1 MAGELKHKIGWIG
14 AGRMGFQLATRL
26 LEAGA
31 DVTVYNRTRAKAE
44 PLTKLGAKLADS
56 PAALADRDIVFTIVG
71 EDPHLLA
78 VTTGPGG
85 VLTRKGKVP
94 KALVDISTVSDE
106 VSLSVRAAA
115 AKLGCDL
122 LAAPISGNPKVI
134 KAGKGSV
141 VASGPKQAYDLVKP
155 YLATFGRGV
164 AYVGDG
170 EQARIVKICHNV
182 MLGVV
187 AECMAEISVLAT
199 AHGIP
204 RHAMLSF
211 FNNSVMGS
219 DFTRYKTPAYVN
231 LDFAATFTP
240 PLLRKDLELGLQAAR
255 QHNVPM
261 PVTALVR
268 EILTTMIGHG
278 YEAQDFATFIQFI
291 AKGAGITLKPEKVAV
306 DDGLTAPAP
315 QKPTSE
321 KPAATARKRA

>member
-1 MAGELKHKIGWIG
+1 MAAALKHKVGWIG

-26 LEAGA
+26 LQAGA
-31 DVTVYNRTRAKAE
+31 NVTVFNRTRAKAE

-71 EDPHLLA
+71 ESDDFIA
-78 VTTGPGG
+78 VTTGPKG
-85 VLTRKGKVP
+85 VLTAKKAP
-94 KALVDISTVSDE
+94 KILVDISTVSEDA
-106 VSLSVRAAA
+106 SLSVRAAA

-141 VASGPKQAYDLVKP
+141 VASGPKKAYDTARP

-164 AYVGDG
+164 AYVGPS
-170 EQARIVKICHNV
+170 EEARIVKICHNV

-187 AECMAEISVLAT
+187 AECMAEVSVLAT
-199 AHGIP
+199 AYGIP
-204 RHAMLSF
+204 RHAFLDF

-240 PLLRKDLELGLQAAR
+240 PLLRKDLELGLGAAR
-255 QHNVPM
+255 KHNVPM

-268 EILTTMIGHG
+268 EILTTMIGNG
-278 YEAQDFATFIQFI
+278 YKTEDFATFIQFI
-291 AKGAGITLKPEKVAV
+291 AKGAGIKLKAENVKI
-306 DDGLTAPAP
+306 DDGL
-315 QKPTSE
+315 S
-321 KPAATARKRA
+321 

>member
-14 AGRMGFQLATRL
+14 TGRMGFQLASRL
-26 LEAGA
+26 LQAGA
-31 DVTVYNRTRAKAE
+31 DVTIYNRTRAKAE
-44 PLTKLGAKLADS
+44 PLTKLGGKLADS

-71 EDPHLLA
+71 EDPDLLA

-85 VLTRKGKVP
+85 VLTP
-94 KALVDISTVSDE
+94 DISTVSE
-106 VSLSVRAAA
+106 EASLSVRAAA
-115 AKLGCDL
+115 AKLGCAL

-141 VASGPKQAYDLVKP
+141 VASGPKKAFDLAQP

-240 PLLRKDLELGLQAAR
+240 PLLRKDLELGLKAAR

-261 PVTALVR
+261 PVTATVR
-268 EILTTMIGHG
+268 EILTTMIGNG
-278 YEAQDFATFIQFI
+278 YQDQDFATFIQYI
-291 AKGAGITLKPEKVAV
+291 ATGAGLKLKSEKVAV
-306 DDGLTAPAP
+306 DDGLTAAAE
-315 QKPTSE
+315 TA
-321 KPAATARKRA
+321 KPAKKKRAA

>member
-1 MAGELKHKIGWIG
+1 MAAALKHKVGWIG

-26 LEAGA
+26 LQAGA
-31 DVTVYNRTRAKAE
+31 NVTVFNRTRAKAE

-71 EDPHLLA
+71 ESDDFIA
-78 VTTGPGG
+78 VTTGPKG
-85 VLTRKGKVP
+85 VLTAKKAPKV
-94 KALVDISTVSDE
+94 LVDISTVSEDA
-106 VSLSVRAAA
+106 SLSVRAAA

-141 VASGPKQAYDLVKP
+141 VASGPKKAYDTARP

-164 AYVGDG
+164 AYVGPS
-170 EQARIVKICHNV
+170 EEARIVKICHNV

-187 AECMAEISVLAT
+187 AECMAEVSVLAT
-199 AHGIP
+199 AYGIP
-204 RHAMLSF
+204 RHAFLDF

-240 PLLRKDLELGLQAAR
+240 PLLRKDLELGLGAAR
-255 QHNVPM
+255 KHNVPM

-268 EILTTMIGHG
+268 EILTTMIGNG
-278 YEAQDFATFIQFI
+278 YKTEDFATFIQFI
-291 AKGAGITLKPEKVAV
+291 AKGAGIKLKAENVKI
-306 DDGLTAPAP
+306 DDGL
-315 QKPTSE
+315 S
-321 KPAATARKRA
+321 

>member
-14 AGRMGFQLATRL
+14 TGRMGFQLAQRL
-26 LEAGA
+26 LAAGA
-31 DVTVYNRTRAKAE
+31 DVTIFNRTRAKAE
-44 PLTKLGAKLADS
+44 PLTKFGGKLADS

-71 EDPHLLA
+71 EDPDLIA

-85 VLTRKGKVP
+85 VLTRKGKAP
-94 KALVDISTVSDE
+94 KTLVDISTVSDE
-106 VSLSVRAAA
+106 ASLTVRAAA

-122 LAAPISGNPKVI
+122 VAAPVSGNPKVI

-141 VASGPKQAYDLVKP
+141 VASGPKKAYDLVMP
-155 YLATFGRGV
+155 YLSTFGRGV

-199 AHGIP
+199 ANGIP

-240 PLLRKDLELGLQAAR
+240 PLLRKDLELGLKAAR
-255 QHNVPM
+255 EHNVPM
-261 PVTALVR
+261 PVTATVR
-268 EILTTMIGHG
+268 EILTTMIGNG
-278 YEAQDFATFIQFI
+278 YQAQDFATFIQYI
-291 AKGAGITLKPEKVAV
+291 AKGAGIALKPEKVAV
-306 DDGLTAPAP
+306 DDGLTAPA
-315 QKPTSE
+315 E
-321 KPAATARKRA
+321 AKPAKKRKAA

>member
-1 MAGELKHKIGWIG
+1 MAASLKHKIGWIG

-44 PLTKLGAKLADS
+44 PLKKLGAKLADS

-71 EDPHLLA
+71 ESEDFLA
-78 VTTGPGG
+78 VTTGPNG
-85 VLTRKGKVP
+85 VLTGSKAP
-94 KALVDISTVSDE
+94 KILVDISTVSEDA
-106 VSLSVRAAA
+106 SLKVRAAA
-115 AKLGCDL
+115 AKLGCAL

-134 KAGKGSV
+134 KVGKGSV
-141 VASGPKQAYDLVKP
+141 VASGPKQAFDTAKP

-164 AYVGDG
+164 AYVGDK

-187 AECMAEISVLAT
+187 AECLAEVSVLAT
-199 AHGIP
+199 AYGIP
-204 RHAMLSF
+204 RHAFLDF

-240 PLLRKDLELGLQAAR
+240 PLLRKDLELGLGAAR
-255 QHNVPM
+255 KHNVPM
-261 PVTALVR
+261 PITAMVR
-268 EILTTMIGHG
+268 EILTTMIGNG
-278 YEAQDFATFIQFI
+278 YKDEDFATFIQYI
-291 AKGAGITLKPEKVAV
+291 AKGAGMRLKPENVAI
-306 DDGLTAPAP
+306 DDGLTMPA
-315 QKPTSE
+315 
-321 KPAATARKRA
+321 KPARKKAG

>member
-1 MAGELKHKIGWIG
+1 MAASLKHKIGWIG

-26 LEAGA
+26 LEAGC
-31 DVTVYNRTRAKAE
+31 DVTIYNRTRAKAE
-44 PLTKLGAKLADS
+44 PLKKLGAKLADS

-71 EDPHLLA
+71 ESDDLLA
-78 VTTGPGG
+78 VTTAPNG
-85 VLTRKGKVP
+85 VLTAKGKAP
-94 KALVDISTVSDE
+94 KILVDISTVSEDA
-106 VSLSVRAAA
+106 SLTVRAAA

-141 VASGPKQAYDLVKP
+141 VASGPKKAYDTARP

-164 AYVGDG
+164 AYVGDS

-187 AECMAEISVLAT
+187 SECLAEVSVLAT
-199 AHGIP
+199 AYGIP
-204 RHAMLSF
+204 RHAFLDF

-240 PLLRKDLELGLQAAR
+240 PLLRKDLELGLGAAR
-255 QHNVPM
+255 KHNVPM
-261 PVTALVR
+261 PVTALTR
-268 EILTTMIGHG
+268 EILTTMIGNG
-278 YEAQDFATFIQFI
+278 YRDQDFATFIEFI
-291 AKGAGITLKPEKVAV
+291 AKGAGIKLKPEKVAV
-306 DDGLTAPAP
+306 DDGLTPEA
-315 QKPTSE
+315 
-321 KPAATARKRA
+321 KPARKKAS

>member
-1 MAGELKHKIGWIG
+1 MADALKHKIGWIG
-14 AGRMGFQLATRL
+14 TGRMGFQLAQRL

-31 DVTVYNRTRAKAE
+31 DVTIYNRTRAKAE
-44 PLTKLGAKLADS
+44 PLKKIGGKLADS

-71 EDPHLLA
+71 EDPDLLA
-78 VTTGPGG
+78 VTTGPNG
-85 VLTRKGKVP
+85 VLTRKGKAP
-94 KALVDISTVSDE
+94 KALVDISTVSE
-106 VSLSVRAAA
+106 EASLTVRAAA
-115 AKLGCDL
+115 DKLGCAL
-122 LAAPISGNPKVI
+122 LAAPISGNPKVV

-141 VASGPKQAYDLVKP
+141 VASGPKKAYELVQP

-187 AECMAEISVLAT
+187 AECLAEISVLAT

-240 PLLRKDLELGLQAAR
+240 PLLRKDLELGLKAAR
-255 QHNVPM
+255 EHNVPM
-261 PVTALVR
+261 PVTATVR
-268 EILTTMIGHG
+268 EILTTMIGNG
-278 YEAQDFATFIQFI
+278 YQAQDFATFIQYI
-291 AKGAGITLKPEKVAV
+291 AKGAGIALKPEKVAV
-306 DDGLTAPAP
+306 DDGLTPPAAA
-315 QKPTSE
+315 
-321 KPAATARKRA
+321 KPAAKARKR

>member
-1 MAGELKHKIGWIG
+1 MAAALKHKVGWIG

-26 LEAGA
+26 LKAGA

-56 PAALADRDIVFTIVG
+56 PAALAGCDIVFTIVG
-71 EDPHLLA
+71 ESDDFLA
-78 VTTGPGG
+78 VTTAPNG
-85 VLTRKGKVP
+85 VLSGKTAP
-94 KALVDISTVSDE
+94 KILVDISTVSE
-106 VSLSVRAAA
+106 EASLSVRAAA
-115 AKLGCDL
+115 AKLGCAL

-141 VASGPKQAYDLVKP
+141 VASGPKKAYDLVQP

-187 AECMAEISVLAT
+187 AECMAEVSVLAT
-199 AHGIP
+199 AYGIP
-204 RHAMLSF
+204 RHAFLDF

-240 PLLRKDLELGLQAAR
+240 PLLRKDLELGLKAAR
-255 QHNVPM
+255 EHDVPM
-261 PVTALVR
+261 PVTATVR
-268 EILTTMIGHG
+268 EILTSMIGNG
-278 YEAQDFATFIQFI
+278 YQAQDFATFIQYI
-291 AKGAGITLKPEKVAV
+291 AKGAGIALKPEKVAV
-306 DDGLTAPAP
+306 DDGLTAAADAAG
-315 QKPTSE
+315 
-321 KPAATARKRA
+321 KPAKKKRAA

>member
-1 MAGELKHKIGWIG
+1 MAAALKHKVGWIG

-26 LEAGA
+26 LQAGA
-31 DVTVYNRTRAKAE
+31 DVTVFNRTRAKAE
-44 PLTKLGAKLADS
+44 PLTKLGAKLVDS

-71 EDPHLLA
+71 ESDDFIA
-78 VTTGPGG
+78 VTTGPKG
-85 VLTRKGKVP
+85 VLTAKKAPKV
-94 KALVDISTVSDE
+94 LVDISTVSEDA
-106 VSLSVRAAA
+106 SLSVRAAA

-122 LAAPISGNPKVI
+122 IAAPISGNPKVI

-141 VASGPKQAYDLVKP
+141 VASGPKKAYDLAKP

-164 AYVGDG
+164 AYVGPS
-170 EQARIVKICHNV
+170 EEARIVKICHNV

-187 AECMAEISVLAT
+187 AECMAEVSVLAT
-199 AHGIP
+199 AYGIP
-204 RHAMLSF
+204 RHAFLDF

-240 PLLRKDLELGLQAAR
+240 PLLRKDLELGLGAAR
-255 QHNVPM
+255 KHNVPM

-278 YEAQDFATFIQFI
+278 YQTEDFATFIQFI
-291 AKGAGITLKPEKVAV
+291 AKGAGIKLKAENVKI
-306 DDGLTAPAP
+306 DDGL
-315 QKPTSE
+315 SG
-321 KPAATARKRA
+321 